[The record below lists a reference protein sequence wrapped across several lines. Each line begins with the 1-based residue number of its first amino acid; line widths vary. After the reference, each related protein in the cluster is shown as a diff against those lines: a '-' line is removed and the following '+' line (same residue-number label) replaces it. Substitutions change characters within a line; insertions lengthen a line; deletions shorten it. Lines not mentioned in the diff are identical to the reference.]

1 MRELQTSDLFAFV
14 RLIEKSG
21 IKDELKAKA
30 LEIKSIADINAES
43 LGYDIILMML
53 EKAAEPKT
61 EKEVYAFFAPI
72 FEMKEEEIKKM
83 IIERDHNDMNREHS
97 PLRRADDAISL
108 DSTGMTIEE
117 VQQAIL
123 NIVAERVEK

>member
-83 IIERDHNDMNREHS
+83 
-97 PLRRADDAISL
+97 DAIEFLEGYLGQRSL
-108 DSTGMTIEE
+108 H
-117 VQQAIL
+117 L
-123 NIVAERVEK
+123 NGGEIFSHWQSNHRNRNQRAFASAVSFT

>member
-43 LGYDIILMML
+43 LGYDIILMVL

-61 EKEVYAFFAPI
+61 EKEVYSFFAPI

-83 IIERDHNDMNREHS
+83 
-97 PLRRADDAISL
+97 DAIEFLETVTKVASL
-108 DSTGMTIEE
+108 ERWRDFFS
-117 VQQAIL
+117 L
-123 NIVAERVEK
+123 VAKLQK